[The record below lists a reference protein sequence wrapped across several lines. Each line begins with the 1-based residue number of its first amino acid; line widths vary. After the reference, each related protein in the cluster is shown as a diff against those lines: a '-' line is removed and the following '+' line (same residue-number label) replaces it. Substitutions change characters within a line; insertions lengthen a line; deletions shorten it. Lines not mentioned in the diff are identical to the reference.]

1 MTLYNLNK
9 EDRCRIV
16 SLPDVGLLESLG
28 IRKGLNVSIKNK
40 QPLGGPVILQT
51 GTRSIAIGRAIANE
65 IMVEVL

>member
-9 EDRCRIV
+9 DNRCRIV

-28 IRKGLNVSIKNK
+28 IRKGLKVCIKNK

-51 GTRSIAIGRAIANE
+51 GTRNIAIGRAIASE
-65 IMVEVL
+65 IVVEVI